1 MGHLKEEGEGRQ
13 AKEEE
18 EEEEEGGE
26 GDGGSFPSSCTTSP
40 MTMVRRET
48 DEADRSQ

>member
-18 EEEEEGGE
+18 EEEGGE
-26 GDGGSFPSSCTTSP
+26 GGGGGSFPSSCTTSP